1 MGSALVTRVALY
13 GGSFDPPHVAHV
25 LVATWCVCLTRA
37 DGTPAFDE
45 VRLVPV
51 AGHAFG
57 KRLTPFETRCAML
70 ADATRHL
77 GPRVV
82 IDRVE
87 LGLPQPSY
95 TVDTVRALVAREP
108 GLEPTWVMGADAWG
122 ERKKWREWEALSGLL
137 GGRFLVLGR
146 AGVPD
151 PTPGEDDAPVIEV
164 HLPGL
169 SSSEIRRRV
178 AAGEPYEWMVPGDVA
193 ARIARD
199 GLYR

>member
-1 MGSALVTRVALY
+1 MRVAVY

-25 LVATWCVCLTRA
+25 LVATWATCLTR
-37 DGTPAFDE
+37 DGGPAFDE

-57 KRLTPFETRCAML
+57 KKLTPFEVRCAML
-70 ADATRHL
+70 ADAVRHL

-82 IDRVE
+82 VDPIE
-87 LGLPQPSY
+87 ASLPAPSY
-95 TVDTVRALVAREP
+95 TVDTLRAMVAREP
-108 GLEPTWVMGADAWG
+108 GLEATLVMGTDAWAD
-122 ERKKWREWEALSGLL
+122 RRKWREWDALAALV

-146 AGVPD
+146 AGAADPD
-151 PTPGEDDAPVIEV
+151 DGSVSVDV
-164 HLPGL
+164 HLPAI
-169 SSSEIRRRV
+169 SSTEIRRR
-178 AAGEPYEWMVPGDVA
+178 AKAGEPYEWMVPMEVA